1 MTNIQETGAKAPCLL
16 LVEDDPGLRSQLRW
30 ALHDFDV
37 HVAEDR
43 VTALEQL
50 QAVKPNVV
58 VLDLGLPPDP
68 NGATEGLAILESI
81 LSDRPETK
89 VIVSS
94 GNEARQNAVEAVR
107 LGAYD
112 FYPKPVDMD
121 VLKLI
126 IERAL
131 RLQELEQENRRLST
145 QSTESPFA
153 DLITSS
159 PKMLKVCETI
169 RRVATADVRVMLTG
183 ESGTGKE
190 VLARALHAAS
200 ERASKP
206 FIAINCAAIPEN
218 LLESELFG
226 HEKGSFTGA
235 VKQTIGKIEQA
246 NGGTLL
252 LDEIGDMPLP
262 LQAKLLRFLQERVI
276 ERIGGRNQ
284 IELDVRVVSATN
296 QDLGN
301 MIKTG
306 EFREDLYYRLEEVGV
321 HIPAL
326 RERDG
331 DAVLLANFFLQQFAG
346 NRKKSFRGFTKDA
359 IAAINAYH
367 WPGNVRELENR
378 IKRASVLADGKFIG
392 LEDLDINVRDSAKA
406 VPTLREARDAAEHE
420 AVTLALSMA
429 QGNLTT
435 AAKVLNVSRPTLYD
449 LMKNHDLKAE
459 N

>member
-1 MTNIQETGAKAPCLL
+1 MTKNQENGVKAPSLL

-30 ALHDFDV
+30 ALDDFDV

-121 VLKLI
+121 ILKLI
-126 IERAL
+126 IDRAL

-145 QSTESPFA
+145 QSTESPF
-153 DLITSS
+153 DELITSS

-200 ERASKP
+200 ERAGKP

-276 ERIGGRNQ
+276 ERIGGRSQ

-296 QDLGN
+296 QDLES

-331 DAVLLANFFLQQFAG
+331 DAVLLANYFLQQFGG

-359 IAAINAYH
+359 IAAISAYH

-378 IKRASVLADGKFIG
+378 IKRASVLADGKYIG
-392 LEDLDINVRDSAKA
+392 LEDIDIDVRDSAKA

-420 AVTLALSMA
+420 AVKLALSLA

-449 LMKNHDLKAE
+449 LMKNHDLKVE